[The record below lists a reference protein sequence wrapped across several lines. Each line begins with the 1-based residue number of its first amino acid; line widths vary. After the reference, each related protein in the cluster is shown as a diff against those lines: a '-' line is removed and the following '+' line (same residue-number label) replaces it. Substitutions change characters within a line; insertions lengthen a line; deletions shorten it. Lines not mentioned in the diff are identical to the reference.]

1 MHGSVPDAI
10 VDAIN
15 QAQTATMSP
24 QAIQASGAGKA
35 YHMVAQAAA
44 IAIQDAADALRN
56 THNIATAAAGA
67 AMTQFLAT
75 GEGRYLDALL
85 QARELAQVAIADF
98 AAISAAAAQT
108 VKDFPHG

>member
-1 MHGSVPDAI
+1 MPGSVPAAI

-15 QAQTATMSP
+15 QAQAATMSP
-24 QAIQASGAGKA
+24 QVAQSSGAGKA

-75 GEGRYLDALL
+75 GDARYLDALPHA
-85 QARELAQVAIADF
+85 QALTEKGIQDF
-98 AAISAAAAQT
+98 AAIAAAAAET
-108 VKDFPHG
+108 VKEFPSG